1 MNMSNEKEIISAV
14 KAMRE
19 AQKEYF
25 RTRNYETLQKSKW
38 LESKVDKLLTDYYE
52 SKQATLF

>member
-1 MNMSNEKEIISAV
+1 MIEQQIITTV

-25 RTRNYETLQKSKW
+25 RKKNYESLQKCKW
-38 LESKVDKLLTDYYE
+38 LESKVDQLLTDYYE

>member
-25 RTRNYETLQKSKW
+25 RTRNYENLQKSKW

>member
-1 MNMSNEKEIISAV
+1 MSNEKEIISAV